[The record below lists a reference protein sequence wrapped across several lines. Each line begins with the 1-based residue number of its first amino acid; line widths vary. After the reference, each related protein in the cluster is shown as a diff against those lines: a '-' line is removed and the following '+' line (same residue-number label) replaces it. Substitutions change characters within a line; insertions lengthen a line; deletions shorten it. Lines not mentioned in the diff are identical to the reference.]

1 MPDQKLEQIVQKMID
16 AGESEDNIGSVIKA
30 YKPVQEH
37 VEAGKDVPY
46 PHVKALLDWLPT
58 AAGVAGGIVGGI
70 GGTVGGLGVGG
81 VPGAIGGA
89 ALGGATGE
97 ALRQLGNRALGNP
110 APATSGDAAQAIGMQ
125 GAASGAGEATGA
137 LAGPAIRYVGGKLA
151 PALMQS
157 AVKPGTVATAKALL
171 KGVRGE
177 DLPVVNSLLKEGIN
191 VTPAGLMKLNR
202 VISSTNDEIA
212 SAVEG
217 MTGKIS
223 PTSVATRAMSAEKG
237 AATQVNPM
245 SDVAAVRDSVN
256 EFLTQPGTTKAAQIG
271 TKEVPSG
278 VLDASGK
285 ILTNT
290 EPVMGR
296 VTRDLTPAEAQAMKV
311 GTYRNIGQKAYGEIK
326 SASVETQKALAR
338 GLKEDL
344 ETEGLKHGVD
354 LKALNL
360 KEGNAMQAAE
370 AVAKRLAVKGNHDV
384 LGIAWLAENPT
395 AALAFALSRSP
406 AVKSLIANGA
416 YKAAGYAAKV
426 PEQFI
431 RSAVTAL
438 ASTPDHETP

>member
-1 MPDQKLEQIVQKMID
+1 MPDQTLEQTVQKMID
-16 AGESEDNIGSVIKA
+16 AGESEENIATVIQA
-30 YKPVQEH
+30 HSH
-37 VEAGKDVPY
+37 VSKGQDVPH
-46 PHVKALLDWLPT
+46 PIAQKLLAWLPA
-58 AAGVAGGIVGGI
+58 AAGVAGGVVGGI
-70 GGTVGGLGVGG
+70 GGTVAGFGVGG

-97 ALRQLGNRALGNP
+97 AMRQLGNRTMGNP
-110 APATSGDAAQAIGMQ
+110 APETSAAAGQSIVGQ
-125 GAASGAGEATGA
+125 GVMSGVGEALGA
-137 LAGPAIRYVGGKLA
+137 VGGPAIRYVGGKFA

-157 AVKPGTVATAKALL
+157 AVKPGIAGTAKALL

-177 DLPVVNSLLKEGIN
+177 DLPVVNTLLKEGVN
-191 VTPAGLMKLNR
+191 VTPPGLMKLNR
-202 VISSTNDEIA
+202 IITSTNEDIA
-212 SAVEG
+212 TAVQA
-217 MTGKIS
+217 MSGKIS
-223 PTSVATRAMSAEKG
+223 PQSVATRAVGTARD
-237 AATQVNPM
+237 AAMQVAPS
-245 SDVAAVRDSVN
+245 SDVQAVRNTVE

-278 VLDASGK
+278 VLDSTGK
-285 ILTNT
+285 MLTKT

-296 VTRDLTPAEAQAMKV
+296 VSRDLTPAEAQAMKV
-311 GTYRNIGQKAYGEIK
+311 GTYRAIGKRGYGEVK
-326 SASVETQKALAR
+326 GAAVETEKALAR

-370 AVAKRLAVKGNHDV
+370 AVAKRLAVKGNHDI

-395 AALAFALSRSP
+395 AALAFAVSRSP

-416 YKAAGYAAKV
+416 YRAAGYAAKV

-438 ASTPDHETP
+438 ASSPDQEQQ